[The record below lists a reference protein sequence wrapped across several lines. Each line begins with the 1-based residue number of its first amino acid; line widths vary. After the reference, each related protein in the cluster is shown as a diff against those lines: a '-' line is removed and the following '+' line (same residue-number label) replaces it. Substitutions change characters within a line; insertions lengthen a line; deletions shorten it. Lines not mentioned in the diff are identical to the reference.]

1 MQKFRLLLTT
11 IIYTFISLI
20 VFNNIASAGEVLD
33 NIRKTQKITLCAG
46 PYAWPYTSSVDYPRG
61 FDIDIL
67 ERIAMKEELIFNIY
81 WAEQKMRG
89 GLGKALRHS
98 IQKGRCDIYMGI
110 ANSDS
115 SADEIKEKRLILTQP
130 YLGVAYV
137 PIANPGVK
145 DFVNMEEIKGKSKPG
160 VSMSTAMDG
169 YLFYNGYDRDL
180 FARKPTE
187 IDAVAKQE
195 IEMAFVMSTS
205 LAKARRKYK
214 DAPFRVIKSF
224 NPPLELR
231 WNVAATIQNDKEFL
245 ELMNKHLTEMM
256 ADGTI
261 KELVE
266 KYNVPYYPP
275 FKEIAST
282 YTTEPPEEGKGK
294 LITYE
299 E

>member
-1 MQKFRLLLTT
+1 MEKYRLFILT
-11 IIYTFISLI
+11 IIYSFVTIISI
-20 VFNNIASAGEVLD
+20 NNYAHAGKILD
-33 NIRKTQKITLCAG
+33 KIRKTHKITLCAA
-46 PYAWPYTSSVDYPRG
+46 PYGWPYSSSMDYPRG
-61 FDIDIL
+61 FDIDIV

-115 SADEIKEKRLILTQP
+115 SADELKEKNLILTQS

-137 PIANPGVK
+137 PIANPEVK
-145 DFVNMEEIKGKSKPG
+145 DFVHIEEIKGKSKPG
-160 VSMSTAMDG
+160 VAMSTAMDG

-205 LAKARRKYK
+205 LAKARKKYK
-214 DAPFRVIKSF
+214 DAPFRVIKSYI
-224 NPPLELR
+224 PPLELR
-231 WNVAATIQNDKEFL
+231 WNVAGTIEDDKEFL
-245 ELMNKHLTEMM
+245 DLINKHLTEMM

-266 KYNVPYYPP
+266 KYNVPYFKP
-275 FKEIAST
+275 FEEVAST
-282 YTTEPPEEGKGK
+282 YTTEPPEEGIGE
-294 LITYE
+294 LITPE
-299 E
+299 